1 MPTIKLYANLRNIA
15 GVKELS
21 IPGASLRLVIS
32 ELIRLY
38 PALEGVIL
46 DDGQTRRH
54 VVITINGRNAT
65 DLEAA
70 VTEDDVV
77 AIFPPIA
84 GGSRA
89 SPDCAL

>member
-38 PALEGVIL
+38 PALEAAIL

-70 VTEDDVV
+70 VTEDDVI

-84 GGSRA
+84 GG
-89 SPDCAL
+89 